1 MTKITFSPEDIQQL
15 QQQRFYHPH
24 PRVRIKM
31 EVLWLKSKGLPDA
44 KIEELAGVSINT
56 RLKYFREFQEGGI
69 ERLQETRFYRPKSDL
84 DQYAEVVKKAF
95 EDKPPVNTQEA
106 QMTILNLTGISR
118 SPTQTREFLKRI
130 GMKFRKVGFIPS
142 KVDLQKQEE
151 FKKNTRAAS

>member
-31 EVLWLKSKGLPDA
+31 EVLWLKSKGLQDA
-44 KIEELAGVSINT
+44 KIEELASVSINT

-69 ERLQETRFYRPKSDL
+69 KRLQETRFYRPTSEL
-84 DQYAEVVKKAF
+84 DQHAEVVKKAF
-95 EDKPPVNTQEA
+95 EGKPPVSTQEA

-118 SPTQTREFLKRI
+118 SPTQTREFLKRL
-130 GMKFRKVGFIPS
+130 GMKFRKVGVIPS
-142 KVDLQKQEE
+142 KVDIQKQEE
-151 FKKNTRAAS
+151 FKKKH